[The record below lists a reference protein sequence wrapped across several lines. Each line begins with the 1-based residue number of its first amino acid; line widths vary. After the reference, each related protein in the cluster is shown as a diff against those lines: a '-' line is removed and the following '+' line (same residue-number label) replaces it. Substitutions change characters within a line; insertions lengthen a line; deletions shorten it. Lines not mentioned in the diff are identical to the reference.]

1 MSPANRLAASLSLV
15 VAHPPARELE
25 LRERVVMS
33 GREKAL
39 VSLILFGL
47 IVSAVILLVSC
58 GGGGSSSSFPSSN
71 AGVTVSAS
79 PANVTLT
86 SGTTRQF
93 TATVTHSSN
102 TAVAWTATAG
112 TVSSSGLFTAPTVS
126 STTQVNVTAT
136 SKADSSK
143 SSTVA
148 LTVSALAVKPAA
160 AALAVK
166 PTTMSFAGRA
176 GAANPSPAGMSITN
190 SGSGTL
196 TFSGV
201 SDQPWL
207 ALSAAS
213 GTAPSTIEVSPLISG
228 LKVGNYTGHV
238 TVTAGGVTKAVT
250 VALSITAAP
259 VQHSVALAWKAT
271 TDPKIVSYSMYRST
285 ISGSAYGLLAS
296 ALSQATYSDQSV
308 ISGTIYYYVVT
319 AVNDTGQ
326 ESTYSN
332 ETRVTVP

>member
-1 MSPANRLAASLSLV
+1 M
-15 VAHPPARELE
+15 
-25 LRERVVMS
+25 
-33 GREKAL
+33 
-39 VSLILFGL
+39 
-47 IVSAVILLVSC
+47 
-58 GGGGSSSSFPSSN
+58 
-71 AGVTVSAS
+71 
-79 PANVTLT
+79 
-86 SGTTRQF
+86 
-93 TATVTHSSN
+93 
-102 TAVAWTATAG
+102 
-112 TVSSSGLFTAPTVS
+112 
-126 STTQVNVTAT
+126 TAT

-176 GAANPSPAGMSITN
+176 GAANPSPAGMSVTN
-190 SGSGTL
+190 TGSGTL
-196 TFSGV
+196 TFTGV

-271 TDPKIVSYSMYRST
+271 TDPKIVAIACTAQLFPGVRT
-285 ISGSAYGLLAS
+285 DFWPAPSARRP
-296 ALSQATYSDQSV
+296 
-308 ISGTIYYYVVT
+308 T
-319 AVNDTGQ
+319 AI
-326 ESTYSN
+326 
-332 ETRVTVP
+332 RA